1 MDLINERMMLTKKAS
16 DADMGTW
23 ETILDYT
30 ASEELAVTDTYH
42 DVMDVD
48 ATFFQ
53 KIQDA
58 KKIIPVEEFK
68 APSVKTQDSLGDIK
82 ITLHSNSGWDP
93 FAILNG
99 NYLPNLTSGFASEAT
114 CYKEIDLT
122 SIYELGHDPLLGVYA
137 PMVYSLKSSSF
148 KKTDEYFSY
157 ANQYNGNATL
167 RIINKKVPVGKGS
180 RIRVLVM
187 I

>member
-30 ASEELAVTDTYH
+30 VSEELAVTDTYH

-53 KIQDA
+53 KMQNA
-58 KKIIPVEEFK
+58 KKIIFVEEFK
-68 APSVKTQDSLGDIK
+68 APSVETQDGLGDIK
-82 ITLHSNSGWDP
+82 ISLRASQGWDP
-93 FAILNG
+93 LLILNG
-99 NYLPNLTSGFASEAT
+99 NYLPNLVSGYASEAT

-122 SIYELGHDPLLGVYA
+122 SICELGHDPLLGVYA
-137 PMVYSLKSSSF
+137 PMIHSVKNLAF
-148 KKTDEYFSY
+148 KKIDECFSY
-157 ANQYNGNATL
+157 ANQYNGNTTL

-180 RIRVLVM
+180 RIRVLIM
-187 I
+187 S

>member
-1 MDLINERMMLTKKAS
+1 MDIRRSMMKSKGS
-16 DADMGTW
+16 DDMGNW

-30 ASEELAVTDTYH
+30 VSEELAVTDTYH

-58 KKIIPVEEFK
+58 KKIILVEEFK

-82 ITLHSNSGWDP
+82 ISLRSNQGWDP

-122 SIYELGHDPLLGVYA
+122 SVCELGHDPLLGVYA
-137 PMVYSLKSSSF
+137 PMIYSLKSSAF
-148 KKTDEYFSY
+148 KKIDEYFSY
-157 ANQYNGNATL
+157 ANQYNGNAAL
-167 RIINKKVPVGKGS
+167 IIINKKVPVGKGS

-187 I
+187 P

>member
-1 MDLINERMMLTKKAS
+1 MDLVRKRMLMSKGS
-16 DADMGTW
+16 EDMGTW

-30 ASEELAVTDTYH
+30 VSEELAVTDTYH

-48 ATFFQ
+48 ATIFQ

-58 KKIIPVEEFK
+58 KKIIFVEEFK
-68 APSVKTQDSLGDIK
+68 APSVKTQDALGDIK
-82 ITLHSNSGWDP
+82 ISLHASQGWDP
-93 FAILNG
+93 LPILNG
-99 NYLPNLTSGFASEAT
+99 NYLPNLASGYASEAT

-122 SIYELGHDPLLGVYA
+122 SVCELGHDPLLGVYA
-137 PMVYSLKSSSF
+137 PMIYSLKSSAF
-148 KKTDEYFSY
+148 KKIDEYFSY
-157 ANQYNGNATL
+157 ANQYNGNTTL

-187 I
+187 S

>member
-1 MDLINERMMLTKKAS
+1 MDIRRSMMKSKGS
-16 DADMGTW
+16 DDMGNW

-30 ASEELAVTDTYH
+30 VSEELAVTDTYH

-58 KKIIPVEEFK
+58 KKIILVEEFK

-82 ITLHSNSGWDP
+82 ISLNSNQGWDP

-122 SIYELGHDPLLGVYA
+122 SVCELGHDPLLGVYA
-137 PMVYSLKSSSF
+137 PMIYSLKSSAF
-148 KKTDEYFSY
+148 KKIDEYFSY
-157 ANQYNGNATL
+157 ANQYNGNAAL

-187 I
+187 P

>member
-1 MDLINERMMLTKKAS
+1 MMDIRRSMMKSKGS
-16 DADMGTW
+16 DDMGNW

-30 ASEELAVTDTYH
+30 VSEELAVTDTYH

-58 KKIIPVEEFK
+58 KKIILVEEFK

-82 ITLHSNSGWDP
+82 ISLRSNQGWDP

-122 SIYELGHDPLLGVYA
+122 SVCELGHDPLLGVYA
-137 PMVYSLKSSSF
+137 PMIYSLKSSAF
-148 KKTDEYFSY
+148 KKIDEYFSY
-157 ANQYNGNATL
+157 ANQYNGNAAL

-187 I
+187 S